1 MARFMYLTCGFE
13 RPTPEIM
20 KAWGAWF
27 ETIKDN
33 LVEMGHFPRGREI
46 SKAGAKEL
54 PLGAGS
60 ITGYVIVNAPDFE
73 AAAKLAETNPYIDSI
88 RIYEIKA
95 G

>member
-1 MARFMYLTCGFE
+1 MARFMYLTYGFE
-13 RPTPEIM
+13 KPTPEIM

-54 PLGAGS
+54 PLAPQA

-73 AAAKLAETNPYIDSI
+73 AAAKMAETNPFTDSI